1 MQVAVGIGG
10 DGLVVLREGE
20 DYLGL
25 GAGAEAFTLPALL
38 CLQVYPFDVVLL
50 EHGVLGGAD
59 VHVNLVLVD
68 ADYGDVLFLGGI
80 GGVGHELGHFFA
92 AAGGDLAAVL
102 DEADDVAAMLA
113 DEEFG
118 GCMFCRV
125 AHGVHSFVV
134 ELEGKGGRGFCQVFY
149 DIYVKGCWA
158 GPRSRLGVVCGCME
172 LIEDFVIYVSDFVGF
187 VICFG

>member
-50 EHGVLGGAD
+50 EHVVLGGAD

-80 GGVGHELGHFFA
+80 GGVGHELGHFFT

-125 AHGVHSFVV
+125 AHGVHSFVI
-134 ELEGKGGRGFCQVFY
+134 ELERKGVGGFVRFVMIFMLGAGGRGP
-149 DIYVKGCWA
+149 GAAW
-158 GPRSRLGVVCGCME
+158 GL
-172 LIEDFVIYVSDFVGF
+172 FVG
-187 VICFG
+187 V